1 MAIIELAKGKIGFL
15 LSETCSYLFLNI
27 SAKNIKVPCYTFAS
41 LTWLFT
47 IILNGWD

>member
-1 MAIIELAKGKIGFL
+1 MPIIQLAKGKIGFL

-27 SAKNIKVPCYTFAS
+27 SAKNIKVYTFAS